1 LRARRRGYAT
11 SEVFWQTTILY
22 LARGLGQLQ
31 IDQGRIRVR
40 TVATE
45 VVSEDATAIEGAPA
59 LAPPCTS
66 VRPLRAPKPG
76 AQQQSKEAVVRE
88 LFDCFSRRDV
98 QSALALLH
106 PSVVFQPMTA
116 EVTRA
121 GEPYRGHDG
130 IRCYVE
136 DVEAHWQRLVVN
148 PTQIR
153 AAGRAVVVLGLVS
166 GAGPGG
172 SFADVPTTWVLKF
185 TDGRVSHAQI
195 FADARHVNE
204 ALGVAC
210 VSASATELS

>member
-1 LRARRRGYAT
+1 M
-11 SEVFWQTTILY
+11 
-22 LARGLGQLQ
+22 
-31 IDQGRIRVR
+31 R
-40 TVATE
+40 TAVTEGATE
-45 VVSEDATAIEGAPA
+45 DDVTTGTLAPVGTVDVGTVDAVAGAPTG
-59 LAPPCTS
+59 APSATPDG
-66 VRPLRAPKPG
+66 RPTPDRRSIGSLSDGRPVADGGPL
-76 AQQQSKEAVVRE
+76 SKEAVVAQ

-98 QSALALLH
+98 ESALTLLH
-106 PSVVFQPMTA
+106 PNVVFQPMTA

-121 GEPYRGHDG
+121 GEPYRGHHG

-185 TDGRVSHAQI
+185 TDGRVAHAQI